1 MCDVAYENS
10 ESDSFCTFL
19 DLKTEIWRNGSE
31 YRKTR
36 KLVFSYA
43 CAANA
48 DSLCNIGKMKI
59 CPNYLP
65 LIIMYTYYA

>member
-48 DSLCNIGKMKI
+48 DSFM
-59 CPNYLP
+59 
-65 LIIMYTYYA
+65 